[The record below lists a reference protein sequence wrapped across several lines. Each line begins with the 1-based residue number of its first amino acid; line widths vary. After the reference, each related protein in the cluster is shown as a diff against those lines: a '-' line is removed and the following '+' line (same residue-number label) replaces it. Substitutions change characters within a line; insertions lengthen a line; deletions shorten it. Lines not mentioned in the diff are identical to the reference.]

1 MNQNSGTTTN
11 YGTNTMTKIIKKK
24 EKGTNRHWK
33 NFLDKNY
40 LGSHNLEEG
49 EELLVTIEKF
59 EGEEE
64 VKNTDGKSNLK
75 TVLYFKEN
83 VPKMIMNITNG
94 NTISALYGSHPDKWI
109 GKQIQIFATPVKA
122 FGKTQDAL
130 RIRDFIPKIAVNS
143 EEYIAKLGVAK
154 TLDELKNIFKSLPV
168 SAQKDSLV
176 VAKKDEL
183 KLILK

>member
-1 MNQNSGTTTN
+1 MT
-11 YGTNTMTKIIKKK
+11 TKIINKKIK
-24 EKGTNRHWK
+24 AANRHWK
-33 NFLDKNY
+33 NFLDKDY
-40 LGSHNLEEG
+40 LGSHNLEQG

-59 EGEEE
+59 EGEES
-64 VKNTDGKSNLK
+64 VKNADGKESQK

-94 NTISALYGSHPDKWI
+94 NTISNLYGAHPDKWI

-130 RIRDFIPKIAVNS
+130 RIRDFVPNRNVNADAS
-143 EEYIAKLGVAK
+143 IEKLSQAK
-154 TLDELKNIFKSLPV
+154 TLEELKAIYTSLPV
-168 SAQKDSLV
+168 SAQKNAEV

-183 KLILK
+183 KAILK